1 MSAIIKRQG
10 LWTLP
15 ILAYTARRVLYRVRL
30 QGRTWSGRPLPLGRG
45 LALDQFDEV
54 RVDAVPQALGLL
66 QVRQGFAVLLL
77 ALVDHAPLVVGP
89 GKARVDLDG
98 LIAQFHGLG
107 VVALGVVNGGLVGDD
122 GRVVG
127 LEFQGLVKG
136 LEGLV
141 VTARLAGLHP
151 LGDEALDV
159 LGGARPRQQEQ
170 EEQD

>member
-1 MSAIIKRQG
+1 
-10 LWTLP
+10 
-15 ILAYTARRVLYRVRL
+15 VL
-30 QGRTWSGRPLPLGRG
+30 PLPLLRR
-45 LALDQFDEV
+45 LALDQLDEV

-66 QVRQGFAVLLL
+66 EVRQGLAILLL
-77 ALVDHAPLVVGP
+77 ALVYHAPLVVGP
-89 GKARVDLDG
+89 GEIRVQLDG

-141 VTARLAGLHP
+141 VTPRLAGLHA
-151 LGDEALDV
+151 LVDEALDV
-159 LGGARPRQQEQ
+159 LGGAQPRQQEQ
-170 EEQD
+170 AEQD